1 MLLNVIALLLTTV
14 AVPII
19 ALVVFM
25 SVAKP
30 KRRRRPLQNFR

>member
-1 MLLNVIALLLTTV
+1 MLTEVVALLVVTA

-19 ALVVFM
+19 ALVLFM
-25 SVAKP
+25 SVAKT